1 MTREDSGQVSNKAAL
16 ATHCRLTLPHFG
28 FHTILL
34 LDARNC
40 VPQIATT
47 DSVTI
52 VNGFSAAAPAIDRS
66 VVAAEVAEAVAHAG
80 TDQTAAAAVVG

>member
-16 ATHCRLTLPHFG
+16 ATHCRPTLRTLVFIQ
-28 FHTILL
+28 FSFWMQET
-34 LDARNC
+34 AC
-40 VPQIATT
+40 PQIATT

-66 VVAAEVAEAVAHAG
+66 DVAAEVAEAVAHAG